1 MDVNTTWQTWK
12 RRGTVKQLLLATLLA
27 GVTGC
32 GWDKLNWLRPAPP
45 PAPET
50 ETFVLR
56 GEGMVEEK
64 APPAVSDTVAADM
77 RAARE
82 YFRREEYDKAET
94 LYFRVS
100 DNDKNAPSV
109 VQEAMY
115 YRAECLRLQGD
126 YPKAADVYS
135 ALLGKFPNAVYREQ
149 CVQHMYDIANF
160 WLDDTREEMREDRER
175 RAGKRWMV
183 WPRFFSMHKSKPL
196 LDREGRAIEKL
207 EQVRLHDIN
216 GPLADQ
222 ALFMCGVVKMYHED
236 YRDADH
242 YFSQISVRHPESK
255 LAPRSIELAI
265 FCKHMSTGG
274 SDYDGRK
281 AAEARRLIQ
290 TALTSYPELSGK
302 TDKREFL
309 EKQRLSIDLQQAEKD
324 YKMAEFYRR
333 TGHPGSAYFYYQ
345 LIRRR
350 YPDTQYARMA
360 EQRWNEMRPVLEKEP
375 GTQPGAAPAPTPAAE
390 TPAPRPPAP
399 PADELPAPLPV
410 NPATLPTP
418 KLLPGAGNP

>member
-1 MDVNTTWQTWK
+1 MNTTWQTWK

-27 GVTGC
+27 GLTGC
-32 GWDKLNWLRPAPP
+32 GWDRLNWLRPAPP
-45 PAPET
+45 AAPET

-56 GEGMVEEK
+56 GDGMVEEK
-64 APPAVSDTVAADM
+64 APPAVSDQVAGNMAN
-77 RAARE
+77 ARE
-82 YFRREEYDKAET
+82 YFRREEYDKAESI
-94 LYFRVS
+94 YYRVA
-100 DNDKNAPSV
+100 DNDKNAPSM

-126 YPKAADVYS
+126 YSKSADVYS
-135 ALLGKFPNAVYREQ
+135 ALLGKFPNSVYREQ

-175 RAGKRWMV
+175 REGKRTVV
-183 WPRFFSMHKSKPL
+183 WPRFVSFHKSKPL

-222 ALFMCGVVKMYHED
+222 ALFMCGVIKMYHED

-242 YFSQISVRHPESK
+242 YFTQISLRHPDSK
-255 LAPRSIELAI
+255 LAPRAIELAI

-281 AAEARRLIQ
+281 TAEARRLIQ
-290 TALTSYPELSGK
+290 VALNNYPELSGK
-302 TDKREFL
+302 KDKREFL
-309 EKQRLSIDLQQAEKD
+309 EKQQVSIDLQQAEKD

-345 LIRRR
+345 LVRRR
-350 YPDTQYARMA
+350 YPNTKYARMA
-360 EQRWNEMRPVLEKEP
+360 EERWNELRGSLDTKELP
-375 GTQPGAAPAPTPAAE
+375 PESPAPTATTAAPKP
-390 TPAPRPPAP
+390 TPRRDPD
-399 PADELPAPLPV
+399 ADLGAPAPLPP

-418 KLLPGAGNP
+418 TPVPGK